1 MINWEEFNSFYQPLG
16 NELIIEIIDMFLDGD
31 KYQSPLSPSY
41 DEMIIEFKR
50 NVDEKD
56 FQKILLDAHYM
67 RQIFSTFCDMESS
80 QIARNMREMAR
91 SEIDTGLTEEFEKVK
106 IAADKLVTELREYSK
121 TLTA

>member
-67 RQIFSTFCDMESS
+67 RQIFSNFYDRESS

-106 IAADKLVTELREYSK
+106 IAADILVIELREYRK